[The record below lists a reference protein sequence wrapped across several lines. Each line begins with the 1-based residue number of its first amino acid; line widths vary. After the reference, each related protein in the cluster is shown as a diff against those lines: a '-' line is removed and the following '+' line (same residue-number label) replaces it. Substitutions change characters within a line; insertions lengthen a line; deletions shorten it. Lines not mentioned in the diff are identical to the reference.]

1 MAERR
6 YYGTIE
12 EVIEPP
18 NLIEVQSKSY
28 EDFLQRDIAASQRD
42 DSGLQAVFC
51 EIFPIK
57 SYDEAITLEF
67 ISYDIEEPKATALE
81 SLQTGE
87 TFSAGLYVTFK
98 LKDESGT
105 KKERVYMG
113 EMPMMTRRGTF
124 VINGAE
130 RVIVSQLHRSPGIC
144 FETSTHLNGKTLNSF
159 RIIPDRGSWL
169 ETQFDTNDLLYV
181 YLDRRRRRRKFLA
194 TTFLRAMGWPTDRDL
209 CEHFYNIEKLD
220 LKKIVKDND
229 EEELAQKVTFEDIL
243 DDEVVIVKAYEPMT
257 IGNVNQLIELG
268 YKTVDVIDSREDEIL
283 LKSLK
288 KDPAH
293 DEESALKDIYRKL
306 RPGDPP
312 TVTNSKALLERL
324 FFDREAL

>member
-1 MAERR
+1 MFR
-6 YYGTIE
+6 
-12 EVIEPP
+12 
-18 NLIEVQSKSY
+18 
-28 EDFLQRDIAASQRD
+28 
-42 DSGLQAVFC
+42 

-144 FETSTHLNGKTLNSF
+144 FETSTHLNGKTLTPSGLF
-159 RIIPDRGSWL
+159 QTVVHGWKPSLTPTICFTSTSTDVAVVVSSSPPPSCAPWAGLRIVIS
-169 ETQFDTNDLLYV
+169 V
-181 YLDRRRRRRKFLA
+181 S
-194 TTFLRAMGWPTDRDL
+194 TFIT
-209 CEHFYNIEKLD
+209 
-220 LKKIVKDND
+220 
-229 EEELAQKVTFEDIL
+229 
-243 DDEVVIVKAYEPMT
+243 
-257 IGNVNQLIELG
+257 
-268 YKTVDVIDSREDEIL
+268 SR
-283 LKSLK
+283 S
-288 KDPAH
+288 
-293 DEESALKDIYRKL
+293 S
-306 RPGDPP
+306 
-312 TVTNSKALLERL
+312 T
-324 FFDREAL
+324 